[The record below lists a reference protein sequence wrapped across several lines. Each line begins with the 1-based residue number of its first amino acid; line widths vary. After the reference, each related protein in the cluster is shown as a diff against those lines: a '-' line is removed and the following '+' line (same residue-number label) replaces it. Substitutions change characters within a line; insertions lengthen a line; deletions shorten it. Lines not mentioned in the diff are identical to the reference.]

1 MTISEISSLLGVTL
15 ATLRRW
21 DKKGYLVPKRTF
33 GNHRRYSW
41 EQLADFLPESVNLP
55 SQQAE

>member
-1 MTISEISSLLGVTL
+1 MVTISEISRLLGVTP

-21 DKKGYLVPKRTF
+21 DRNGYLVPKRTF

-41 EQLADFLPESVNLP
+41 EQLADFLLESVNLP
-55 SQQAE
+55 C